1 MSILNKF
8 TEEQIAEF
16 EDCKTK
22 EELLEV
28 AAKLGINPTEEDI
41 AEAMAMIKAANLESG
56 EINDDDLDAVAGGKD
71 EYTKKG
77 YKKVDKKDTCTVPDK
92 YVPAPAD
99 LKLWPKAKHMQ
110 CGGCDNCRSMNNKIV
125 CIAQPGK
132 D

>member
-1 MSILNKF
+1 MSILKQL
-8 TEEQIAEF
+8 TPEQIVAF
-16 EDCKTK
+16 DDCTTK
-22 EELLEV
+22 EELVARAKELGLE
-28 AAKLGINPTEEDI
+28 PTE
-41 AEAMAMIKAANLESG
+41 AELEEALALINAESG
-56 EINDDDLDAVAGGKD
+56 ELSDDALDAVAGGKD

-125 CIAQPGK
+125 CIVQTGK

>member
-1 MSILNKF
+1 
-8 TEEQIAEF
+8 
-16 EDCKTK
+16 
-22 EELLEV
+22 
-28 AAKLGINPTEEDI
+28 
-41 AEAMAMIKAANLESG
+41 MALIGAESG
-56 EINDDDLDAVAGGKD
+56 ELSDDALDAVAGGAD

-99 LKLWPKAKHMQ
+99 LKLWPKAEHMQ